1 MQRLIAIPKE
11 ETKGKEAEEKDAAA
25 SAALKAAGLQPVSKD
40 KLLDPRAGSFQHL
53 PKLDTFVVKTGSDSL
68 TEQVIDLLDETHTIL
83 PSITLT
89 APRPMMGRIF
99 SRRPAQTN
107 PWPEES
113 GIQKAH
119 KAGLTGKGVLVGILD
134 TGIDADHLEFR
145 QRQIDYRYVPLDPAI
160 DRLRIVRGFD
170 VDGHGTHV
178 CGILAGK
185 TIGIAPD
192 VDLMVASVIE
202 SETLKTTLDR
212 VLTALDWMLQVID
225 KPKYKDKPAIINMSL
240 GFVPQS
246 LTDEQVR
253 IVGEL
258 LDRMVTTLLQTLNVL
273 PVVAIGNDGPGHV
286 RAPGYFR
293 QALSVG
299 AVNFSGQPAEFSGGG
314 LSEVTG
320 EIEPDIA
327 GYGVDIVSSLER
339 SIDGRSVYAS
349 MSGTSMAA
357 PYVTAIAALYASQ
370 NPSLQGEALRR
381 YLMEHALPLSSPRD
395 RVGAGLARFV

>member
-1 MQRLIAIPKE
+1 MQRLIAIPKD
-11 ETKGKEAEEKDAAA
+11 ETIGKDAAA
-25 SAALKAAGLQPVSKD
+25 KDAAAATALKAAGLQPVTKD
-40 KLLDPRAGSFQHL
+40 KLPDPEHSSFQHL
-53 PKLDTFVVKTGSDSL
+53 TKLDTFVVKTGSDAL
-68 TEQVIDLLDETHTIL
+68 TAQVIDLLNETHTIL
-83 PSITLT
+83 PSIVLT
-89 APRPMMGRIF
+89 APRPTMGRIF
-99 SRRPAQTN
+99 QRRPAQTN
-107 PWPEES
+107 PWPEAS

-119 KAGLTGKGVLVGILD
+119 KAGVTGKGVLVGILD
-134 TGIDADHLEFR
+134 TGVDADHIEFR
-145 QRQIDYRYVPLDPAI
+145 QKKIDYRYVPLDPAI
-160 DRLRIVRGFD
+160 DRLRTVRGFD

-178 CGILAGK
+178 CGIVAGK

-225 KPKYKDKPAIINMSL
+225 KPQYKNKPAIINMSL

-246 LTDEQVR
+246 LSDEQVR
-253 IVGEL
+253 IVGDL

-299 AVNFSGQPAEFSGGG
+299 ALDFGGQAAEFSGGG

-327 GYGVDIVSSLER
+327 GYGVDITSSLER
-339 SIDGRSVYAS
+339 TIDGRSIYAS

-357 PYVTAIAALYASQ
+357 PYVTGIAALCASQ
-370 NPSLQGEALRR
+370 NPTLQGETLRR
-381 YLMEHALPLSSPRD
+381 YLLDNAYPLSSPPD